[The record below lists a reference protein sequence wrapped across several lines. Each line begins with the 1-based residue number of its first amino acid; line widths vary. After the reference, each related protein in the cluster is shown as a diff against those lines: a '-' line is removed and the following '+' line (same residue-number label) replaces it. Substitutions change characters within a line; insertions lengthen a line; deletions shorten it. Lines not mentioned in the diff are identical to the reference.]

1 MSRFIVTRL
10 LGNPDV
16 AQAFAHPT
24 VPHLYAPGSK
34 ETNCLALFLIKEEK
48 LLERTCM
55 NSTSDLDRAY
65 NLHRHR
71 CITLSFIHP
80 N

>member
-48 LLERTCM
+48 LSKKKYIDL
-55 NSTSDLDRAY
+55 TSNLDRAY
-65 NLHRHR
+65 DLHLHK
-71 CITLSFIHP
+71 CITLSHTP
-80 N
+80 